1 MLAEAP
7 RVIGGEPLVS
17 FVTPVY
23 NGARYI
29 SECIESVLAQE
40 YANWEYVI
48 LDNHSDDGSAAII
61 EGYARREPRIR
72 VHRNGSV
79 LPIMTN
85 WNAALAL
92 ISPASRYCKVVH
104 ADDRLFPR
112 CTRAMVERAERYPS
126 AGLIGAYSLWGNRV
140 VGDGLAPDE
149 TCVPGPEMARRAL
162 LGQVYP
168 FISPS
173 ALLIRADLV
182 RGEGGFYPGAALH
195 ADVAACYEALRA
207 HDFGFVPEVLSF
219 IRRHDDSVTATEAA
233 PLERIRLSNMALLTT
248 YGPLFL
254 TPGEYRARFGEVW
267 RRYLCFLARGA
278 LEGRPAAFW
287 AFHRQGV
294 QALGLSLNRMG
305 LLRAVLRELTHR
317 PVASVKR
324 LWHSRPGQGTRHDR
338 KPEVTLGTR

>member
-1 MLAEAP
+1 MCS
-7 RVIGGEPLVS
+7 EPLVS

-29 SECIESVLAQE
+29 GECIESVLAQE

-61 EGYARREPRIR
+61 ERYARREPRIR

-79 LPIMTN
+79 LPIMAN
-85 WNAALAL
+85 WNAALAR

-104 ADDRLFPR
+104 ADDRLFAR
-112 CTRAMVERAERYPS
+112 CTRAMVESAERFPS
-126 AGLIGAYSLWGNRV
+126 AGLIGAYSLWGNWV
-140 VGDGLAPDE
+140 VGDGLAPAE
-149 TCVPGPEMARRAL
+149 TCITGHEMARRAL

-182 RGEGGFYPGAALH
+182 RRKGGFYAGAGLH

-207 HDFGFVPEVLSF
+207 HDFGFVHEVLTF
-219 IRRHDDSVTATEAA
+219 IGRHDDSVTATEAA
-233 PLERIRLSNMALLTT
+233 PMERIRLSNMALLTT

-267 RRYLCFLARGA
+267 RRYLCFLARSA

-287 AFHRQGV
+287 AFHRQEV
-294 QALGLSLNRMG
+294 QALGLPLNRMR
-305 LLRAVLRELTHR
+305 LLRAVLRELAHR
-317 PVASVKR
+317 PVASLKR
-324 LWHSRPGQGTRHDR
+324 FWHSRAGTGARRNR
-338 KPEVTLGTR
+338 KTEVTLGTG